1 MSGCNLLLFSTEVL
15 LLKNEIENIGTLQV
29 IGLNKHSFMELLLH
43 VCVLDHYVKIYFL
56 TVDVSPKKFDIH

>member
-15 LLKNEIENIGTLQV
+15 LLKNETENSGTLQV

-56 TVDVSPKKFDIH
+56 TVDVSPKKLDIH